1 MQQLIPRKKMYIA
14 DISLLIVAVFWGS
27 NFVIMK
33 GALDLITPFAY
44 LGLRFSLA
52 ALILAVLFWK
62 RMRQITKQDLLIGS
76 LLGFF
81 LFSGFGFQTIGLLYT
96 TPAKSGFITGT
107 SVVIVPFLC
116 FLLTR
121 ISPGWPAFAG
131 GALAAFGLFL
141 LSANEAFGFEFG
153 DLLTMISAVLF
164 AAHIVSLGRFAP
176 RRDPIMLAT
185 VQLAFTGLASF
196 ASAVFT
202 EPIEGMLT
210 HPPLIWGAI
219 FYAVLFCTIGAF
231 VTQALAQRLTPPT
244 HAALILCLEAVFAG
258 VFSYFFWDEL
268 FTLRKLTGALL
279 IFAGIAIAEIK
290 PLLDNRADK
299 RKAACLTSITP
310 AGHPEAVIQS
320 NPE

>member
-1 MQQLIPRKKMYIA
+1 MEQSTPRNKVYLA

-52 ALILAVLFWK
+52 ALILVVLFWK
-62 RMRQITKQDLLIGS
+62 KIRQITRQDLFIGS
-76 LLGFF
+76 LIGFF
-81 LFSGFGFQTIGLLYT
+81 LFTGFGFQTIGLLYT
-96 TPAKSGFITGT
+96 TPAKSGFITGV

-116 FLLTR
+116 YLVTR
-121 ISPGWPAFAG
+121 ISPGWYSFAG
-131 GALAAFGLFL
+131 GGLAACGLFL
-141 LSANEAFGFEFG
+141 LSANEAFGLEFG
-153 DLLTMISAVLF
+153 DLLTLICAFLF

-176 RRDPIMLAT
+176 RRDPIILAT

-196 ASAVFT
+196 AIAIFT
-202 EPIEGMLT
+202 EPLEGMLT

-231 VTQALAQRLTPPT
+231 VTQTLAQRFTPPT

-258 VFSYFFWDEL
+258 VFSYFFWGEL
-268 FTLRKLTGALL
+268 FTLRKLAGALL
-279 IFAGIAIAEIK
+279 IFGGIAITEIK
-290 PLLDNRADK
+290 PLLDSRVEKQKSVCSAT
-299 RKAACLTSITP
+299 LTP
-310 AGHPEAVIQS
+310 DGHPEAVIKS
-320 NPE
+320 YTE